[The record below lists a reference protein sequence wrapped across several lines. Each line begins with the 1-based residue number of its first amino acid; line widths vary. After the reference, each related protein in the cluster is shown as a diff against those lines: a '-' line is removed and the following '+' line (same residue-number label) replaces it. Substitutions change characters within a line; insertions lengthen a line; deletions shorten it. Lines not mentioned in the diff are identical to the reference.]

1 MDGMDSDCAKLEMP
15 RKSDRSGAAVLLSPV
30 DFRSPRPRVSKPK
43 LFSSH
48 VLFEEPRRR
57 LAEYFDVE
65 YWTGEE
71 RPPRAEVLKRVAGK
85 GALVCLL
92 TEKVDAELLDA
103 AGPNLRIVANV
114 AVGFDN
120 IDVPACTARKVA
132 VTNTPGVL
140 DETTADFA
148 WTLLMAVAR
157 RLIEGDR
164 MARSGAWTKW
174 NLDQLCGTDVW
185 GKTLGIIGLGRI
197 GRAMA
202 RRAAGF
208 RMRIIYNSRTRAA
221 TEIENELNA
230 EYVSRDA
237 VFEEAD
243 FLSLHVPLNAETRGL
258 VGAAELAKMKRT
270 AFLINTTR
278 GPVVQEGALIDALDR
293 GVIAGAGL
301 DVFEREPLIPDGL
314 RRDNVVLAPHL
325 GSASTETRTKMA
337 LIAVDNAIA
346 LFAGK
351 RPPTILNPEALRT
364 N

>member
-1 MDGMDSDCAKLEMP
+1 MP
-15 RKSDRSGAAVLLSPV
+15 RAPL
-30 DFRSPRPRVSKPK
+30 SKPK
-43 LFSSH
+43 LFSTH
-48 VLFEEPRRR
+48 VLFEEPRLK

-71 RPPRAEVLKRVAGK
+71 RPPREEVLKRVSGK
-85 GALVCLL
+85 DALVCLL
-92 TEKVDAELLDA
+92 TEKIDRELLDA

-120 IDVPACTARKVA
+120 IDVPACTERKVA

-174 NLDQLCGTDVW
+174 NLDQLCGTDIW

-197 GRAMA
+197 GRAVA

-208 RMRIIYNSRTRAA
+208 RMRVIYNSTTRAA
-221 TEIENELNA
+221 AQIEKELNV
-230 EYVSRDA
+230 EYASRDA
-237 VFEEAD
+237 VFEQAD
-243 FLSLHVPLNAETRGL
+243 FLSLHVPLNSATRGL
-258 VGAAELAKMKRT
+258 VGPAELARMKRT

-278 GPVVQEGALIDALDR
+278 GPVVQEAALIDALER
-293 GVIAGAGL
+293 GQIAGAAL

-325 GSASTETRTKMA
+325 GSASVETRTRMA
-337 LIAVDNAIA
+337 MIAVENAIA

-351 RPPTILNPEALRT
+351 RPPTILNPEALH
-364 N
+364 

>member
-1 MDGMDSDCAKLEMP
+1 
-15 RKSDRSGAAVLLSPV
+15 
-30 DFRSPRPRVSKPK
+30 VSKPK
-43 LFSSH
+43 LFSTH
-48 VLFEEPRRR
+48 VLFEEPRNK
-57 LAEYFDVE
+57 LAVHFDVE

-71 RPPRAEVLKRVAGK
+71 RPPRADFLKRVSGK
-85 GALVCLL
+85 DALVCLL
-92 TEKVDAELLDA
+92 TEKIDREMLDA

-120 IDVPACTARKVA
+120 IDVPACTERKVA

-148 WTLLMAVAR
+148 WALLMAVAR
-157 RLIEGDR
+157 RLVEGDR

-197 GRAMA
+197 GRAVA
-202 RRAAGF
+202 RRASGF
-208 RMRIIYNSRTRAA
+208 RMRIIYNSTTRAA
-221 TEIENELNA
+221 VEIEKELNA

-237 VFEEAD
+237 VFEQAD
-243 FLSLHVPLNAETRGL
+243 FVSLHVPLNAATRGL
-258 VGAAELAKMKRT
+258 VGPAELAKMKRM

-278 GPVVQEGALIDALDR
+278 GPVVQEAALIDALER
-293 GVIAGAGL
+293 GLIAGAAL

-325 GSASTETRTKMA
+325 GSASVETRTRMA
-337 LIAVDNAIA
+337 LIAVENAIA

-351 RPPTILNPEALRT
+351 RPPTILNPEALGQ

>member
-1 MDGMDSDCAKLEMP
+1 M
-15 RKSDRSGAAVLLSPV
+15 
-30 DFRSPRPRVSKPK
+30 SKPK
-43 LFSSH
+43 LFSTH
-48 VLFEEPRRR
+48 VLFEEPRKL
-57 LAEYFDVE
+57 LAEHFDVE

-85 GALVCLL
+85 DALICLL
-92 TEKVDAELLDA
+92 TEKVDRELLDA

-120 IDVPACTARKVA
+120 IDVPACTERKVA

-157 RLIEGDR
+157 RLVEGDR

-197 GRAMA
+197 GRAVA
-202 RRAAGF
+202 RRASGF
-208 RMRIIYNSRTRAA
+208 RMRIIYNSTTRAPV
-221 TEIENELNA
+221 EIEKELNA
-230 EYVSRDA
+230 EFVSRDA
-237 VFEEAD
+237 VFEQAD
-243 FLSLHVPLNAETRGL
+243 FLSLHVPLNAATRGL
-258 VGAAELAKMKRT
+258 VGPAELVKMKRT

-278 GPVVQEGALIDALDR
+278 GPVVQEAALIDALER
-293 GVIAGAGL
+293 GLIAGAAL
-301 DVFEREPLIPDGL
+301 DVFEREPLIPEGL

-325 GSASTETRTKMA
+325 GSASVETRTRMA
-337 LIAVDNAIA
+337 LIAVENAIA
-346 LFAGK
+346 LFEGK
-351 RPPTILNPEALRT
+351 RPPTTLNPEALR
-364 N
+364 

>member
-1 MDGMDSDCAKLEMP
+1 
-15 RKSDRSGAAVLLSPV
+15 VN
-30 DFRSPRPRVSKPK
+30 KPK
-43 LFSSH
+43 LFSTH
-48 VLFEEPRRR
+48 VLFEEPRKK
-57 LAEYFDVE
+57 LAERFNVE

-71 RPPRAEVLKRVAGK
+71 RPPRAEVLRRVSGK
-85 GALVCLL
+85 DALICLL
-92 TEKVDAELLDA
+92 TEKVDRELLDA

-120 IDVPACTARKVA
+120 IDVPACTERKVA

-157 RLIEGDR
+157 RLVEGDR

-197 GRAMA
+197 GRAVA
-202 RRAAGF
+202 RRATGF
-208 RMRIIYNSRTRAA
+208 RMRILYNSTTRAA
-221 TEIENELNA
+221 LEIEKELNA
-230 EYVSRDA
+230 EYVPRDA
-237 VFEEAD
+237 VFEQAD
-243 FLSLHVPLNAETRGL
+243 FVSLHVPLNAATRGL
-258 VGAAELAKMKRT
+258 VGPAELAKMKRT

-278 GPVVQEGALIDALDR
+278 GPVVQEAALIDALER
-293 GVIAGAGL
+293 GLIAGAAL

-325 GSASTETRTKMA
+325 GSASIETRTRMA
-337 LIAVDNAIA
+337 LIAVENATT
-346 LFAGK
+346 FFDGK
-351 RPPTILNPEALRT
+351 RPPTILNPEALRQ

>member
-1 MDGMDSDCAKLEMP
+1 M
-15 RKSDRSGAAVLLSPV
+15 
-30 DFRSPRPRVSKPK
+30 SKPK
-43 LFSSH
+43 LLSTH
-48 VLFEEPRRR
+48 VLFEGPRQK
-57 LAEYFDVE
+57 LAEHFDVD

-71 RPPRAEVLKRVAGK
+71 RPSREEFLKRVSGK
-85 GALVCLL
+85 DALICLL
-92 TEKVDAELLDA
+92 TEKIDREALDA
-103 AGPNLRIVANV
+103 AGPNLQIVANV

-120 IDVPACTARKVA
+120 IDVAACTGRHVA

-148 WTLLMAVAR
+148 WALLMAVAR

-197 GRAMA
+197 GKAVA

-208 RMRIIYNSRTRAA
+208 RMRIIYNSTNRAPA
-221 TEIENELNA
+221 ETEKELNA
-230 EYVSRDA
+230 EYMSRDA
-237 VFEEAD
+237 VLEQAD
-243 FLSLHVPLNAETRGL
+243 FLSLHVPLNAATRGL
-258 VGAAELAKMKRT
+258 IGASELAKMKKS

-278 GPVVQEGALIDALDR
+278 GPVVQEAALIDALER
-293 GVIAGAGL
+293 GVIAGAAL

-325 GSASTETRTKMA
+325 GSASIETRTRMA
-337 LIAVDNAIA
+337 MIAVENAVA
-346 LFAGK
+346 FFAGK
-351 RPPTILNPEALRT
+351 RPPTILNPEALRQS
-364 N
+364 